1 MTSNAAMLMA
11 ALVLSGTVLAQSSG
25 PSAGSAEA
33 GQGANLT
40 TTGQA
45 VNSGKKTGVPA
56 EACYWTADGGTKKNP
71 TWVLL
76 NELAGKPGPTFCPDC
91 NRLVVGHNPAPGPA
105 GGAAIAKLPPKRD
118 DYAPPNKHARTAS
131 APIDRAE

>member
-45 VNSGKKTGVPA
+45 VNSGKKTGDSGPPTEKAQRPA
-56 EACYWTADGGTKKNP
+56 RPDADGNTVGASRP
-71 TWVLL
+71 
-76 NELAGKPGPTFCPDC
+76 KPDR
-91 NRLVVGHNPAPGPA
+91 RLEHYP
-105 GGAAIAKLPPKRD
+105 
-118 DYAPPNKHARTAS
+118 
-131 APIDRAE
+131 